1 MPWLKARPQDWIGW
15 VILLTDVL
23 DELEEGT
30 NPMAT
35 PEPRLDWLG
44 RPWQSGTQV
53 WDEQEA
59 EEAETTADV
68 EPRFDWLGNPLPRKS
83 DVLDELEDSVDPMA
97 GRKPLPNAIQEKGP
111 RPKSDPSVLPPAATT
126 LSPNLDQ
133 LAAPAPLA
141 LPDQPAQVRPEELR
155 PITLTQAVEL
165 MEVNNPFLE
174 AVKIQ
179 VEEAQSKLRA
189 AISAWYPQLTFT
201 TSQLKFPGRSWG
213 TSYQNFNKPKD
224 AKNQE
229 KKAEDPSLKLDQY
242 GEWWGTT
249 QTFGASAN
257 LNFDWKLID
266 PKRVPDIAAARD
278 EFEKAKN
285 NYLISLRDLRLQTAE
300 IYFNLQKADSN
311 VEVGKTSVQASSV
324 NLRDTRARL
333 QAGVATKLDVLQAE
347 TQLARDQELLT
358 RYLRDQSVRQANLR
372 KITNLP
378 QNVVPS
384 ASDKNDVRGVWM
396 PSLQESIVGAYTYRE
411 ELDNI
416 ILDISIANSRA
427 NSFLG
432 DVQPFLSIAGDASWA
447 KQFGQTGV
455 RTDSVN
461 MGMVRENL
469 DQSVYMGVTWKI
481 FDGGRAAALSRE
493 QKQKAKESQY
503 RFAEERN
510 RLRDLVE
517 TYFADLQANARSL
530 ITSSREVLSS
540 REAYRLAVLRYQA
553 GVDSQRNVIDNQRDV
568 TQAETDYNNRIA
580 DYNIALAQLRRATG
594 LDQIVTCP
602 AVDLPASPPPESDL
616 IKIPVTSPPL
626 NTPCDVQRATFV
638 PPAD

>member
-1 MPWLKARPQDWIGW
+1 MKGRLRSSLLALVLIGSP
-15 VILLTDVL
+15 LGALA
-23 DELEEGT
+23 EGQA
-30 NPMAT
+30 PG
-35 PEPRLDWLG
+35 L
-44 RPWQSGTQV
+44 
-53 WDEQEA
+53 
-59 EEAETTADV
+59 
-68 EPRFDWLGNPLPRKS
+68 DWLGNPLPAS
-83 DVLDELEDSVDPMA
+83 TDVLDELEDSVDPMA
-97 GRKPLPNAIQEKGP
+97 GRTPLPNAIKEKGP
-111 RPKSDPSVLPPAATT
+111 RPKSDPTVLPPAATT
-126 LSPNLDQ
+126 LSPDLDE

-155 PITLTQAVEL
+155 PLTLTQAVEL
-165 MEVNNPFLE
+165 MEVNSPLLE

-189 AISAWYPQLTFT
+189 ALSAWYPQLTFT

-213 TSYQNFNKPKD
+213 TSYQNFNKPKNS
-224 AKNQE
+224 KKQE
-229 KKAEDPSLKLDQY
+229 KKAEDQSLKLDQY

-249 QTFGASAN
+249 QTYGASAN
-257 LNFDWKLID
+257 LNFDWKLLD

-285 NYLISLRDLRLQTAE
+285 NYLITLRDLRLQTAE

-347 TQLARDQELLT
+347 TQLARDQDLLT
-358 RYLRDQSVRQANLR
+358 GYLRDQTVRQANLR
-372 KITNLP
+372 RYTNLP
-378 QNVVPS
+378 ENVVPS
-384 ASDKNDVRGVWM
+384 ASDRNDVRGVWL
-396 PSLQESIVGAYTYRE
+396 PSLQESIIGAFDYRE
-411 ELDNI
+411 ELANI

-432 DVQPFLSIAGDASWA
+432 DVQPFVSIAGDASWA

-455 RTDSVN
+455 RTDFVN

-493 QKQKAKESQY
+493 QKQKAKENQY

-517 TYFADLQANARSL
+517 TYFADLQKNARSL
-530 ITSSREVLSS
+530 IATSREVLSS

-568 TQAETDYNNRIA
+568 TTAETDYNNRIA

-594 LDQIVTCP
+594 LDQIVSCP
-602 AVDLPASPPPESDL
+602 AVDLPDSPPPESEL
-616 IKIPVTSPPL
+616 IKIPVTSPPI

-638 PPAD
+638 PTAD

>member
-1 MPWLKARPQDWIGW
+1 MKGRLRSSLLALVLIGSP
-15 VILLTDVL
+15 LGAL
-23 DELEEGT
+23 
-30 NPMAT
+30 AA
-35 PEPRLDWLG
+35 RLDWLKLSSMSSRKKPMATSHG
-44 RPWQSGTQV
+44 LVGQSSV
-53 WDEQEA
+53 WDKRKNQKTLA
-59 EEAETTADV
+59 LSPMTA
-68 EPRFDWLGNPLPRKS
+68 LIPLK
-83 DVLDELEDSVDPMA
+83 V
-97 GRKPLPNAIQEKGP
+97 GRCPTANAIQEKGH

-347 TQLARDQELLT
+347 TQLARDQEL
-358 RYLRDQSVRQANLR
+358 YLRDQTVRQANLR

-384 ASDKNDVRGVWM
+384 ASDKNEVRGVWM
-396 PSLQESIVGAYTYRE
+396 PSLQESIVGAYSYRE

-517 TYFADLQANARSL
+517 TYFAGLQASARSL
-530 ITSSREVLSS
+530 ITSSRAVISS
-540 REAYRLAVLRYQA
+540 REAFRLAVLRYQA

-568 TQAETDYNNRIA
+568 TQAEVDYNNQIA

-594 LDQIVTCP
+594 LDQIVTCS

>member
-1 MPWLKARPQDWIGW
+1 MKGRLRSSLLALVLIGSP
-15 VILLTDVL
+15 LGALA
-23 DELEEGT
+23 EGQA
-30 NPMAT
+30 PG
-35 PEPRLDWLG
+35 L
-44 RPWQSGTQV
+44 
-53 WDEQEA
+53 
-59 EEAETTADV
+59 
-68 EPRFDWLGNPLPRKS
+68 DWLGNPLPAS
-83 DVLDELEDSVDPMA
+83 TDVLDELEDSVDPMA
-97 GRKPLPNAIQEKGP
+97 GRTPLPNAIKEKGP
-111 RPKSDPSVLPPAATT
+111 RPKSDPTVLPPAATT
-126 LSPNLDQ
+126 LSPDLDE

-155 PITLTQAVEL
+155 PLTLTQAVEL
-165 MEVNNPFLE
+165 MEVNSPLLE

-189 AISAWYPQLTFT
+189 ALSAWYPQLTFT

-257 LNFDWKLID
+257 LNFDWKLLD

-285 NYLISLRDLRLQTAE
+285 NYLITLRDLRLQTAE

-347 TQLARDQELLT
+347 TQLARDQDLLT
-358 RYLRDQSVRQANLR
+358 GYLRDQTVRQANLR
-372 KITNLP
+372 RYTNLP
-378 QNVVPS
+378 ENVVPS
-384 ASDKNDVRGVWM
+384 ASDRNDVRGVWL
-396 PSLQESIVGAYTYRE
+396 PSLQESIIGAFEYRE
-411 ELDNI
+411 ELANI

-432 DVQPFLSIAGDASWA
+432 DVQPFVSIAGDASWA

-469 DQSVYMGVTWKI
+469 DQSVYMGVTWKL

-493 QKQKAKESQY
+493 QKQKAKENQY

-517 TYFADLQANARSL
+517 TYFADLQKNARSL
-530 ITSSREVLSS
+530 IATSREVLSS

-568 TQAETDYNNRIA
+568 TTAETDYNNRIA
-580 DYNIALAQLRRATG
+580 DYNISLAQLRRATG
-594 LDQIVTCP
+594 LDQIASCA
-602 AVDLPASPPPESDL
+602 AVDLPDSPPPEDAL
-616 IKIPVTSPPL
+616 VNIPVTSPPL
-626 NTPCDVQRATFV
+626 NTPCDFQRATFV
-638 PPAD
+638 PSAD

>member
-1 MPWLKARPQDWIGW
+1 MKGRLRSSLLALVLIGSP
-15 VILLTDVL
+15 LGALA
-23 DELEEGT
+23 EGQA
-30 NPMAT
+30 PG
-35 PEPRLDWLG
+35 L
-44 RPWQSGTQV
+44 
-53 WDEQEA
+53 
-59 EEAETTADV
+59 
-68 EPRFDWLGNPLPRKS
+68 DWLGNPLPADSASK
-83 DVLDELEDSVDPMA
+83 EEDSLDLKDGVDPFP
-97 GRKPLPNAIQEKGP
+97 GIGIPNAIQEKGP
-111 RPKSDPSVLPPAATT
+111 RPKSDPTVLPPAATT
-126 LSPNLDQ
+126 LSPDLDE

-155 PITLTQAVEL
+155 PLTLTQAVEL
-165 MEVNNPFLE
+165 MEVNSPLLE

-189 AISAWYPQLTFT
+189 ALSAWYPQLTFT

-257 LNFDWKLID
+257 LNFDWKLLD

-285 NYLISLRDLRLQTAE
+285 NYLITLRDLRLQTAE

-347 TQLARDQELLT
+347 TQLARDQDLLT
-358 RYLRDQSVRQANLR
+358 GYLRDQTVRQANLR
-372 KITNLP
+372 RYTNLP
-378 QNVVPS
+378 ENVVPS
-384 ASDKNDVRGVWM
+384 ASDRNDVRGVWL
-396 PSLQESIVGAYTYRE
+396 PSLQESIIGAFDYRE
-411 ELDNI
+411 ELANI

-432 DVQPFLSIAGDASWA
+432 DVQPFVSIAGDASWA

-469 DQSVYMGVTWKI
+469 DQSVYMGVTWKL

-493 QKQKAKESQY
+493 QKQKAKENQY

-517 TYFADLQANARSL
+517 TYFADLQKNARSL
-530 ITSSREVLSS
+530 IATSREVLSS

-568 TQAETDYNNRIA
+568 TTAETDYNNRIA

-594 LDQIVTCP
+594 LDQIVSCP
-602 AVDLPASPPPESDL
+602 AVDLPDSPPPESEL
-616 IKIPVTSPPL
+616 IKIPVTSPPI

-638 PPAD
+638 PTAD

>member
-1 MPWLKARPQDWIGW
+1 VKGRLRSSLLALVLIGSP
-15 VILLTDVL
+15 LGAFA
-23 DELEEGT
+23 EGQA
-30 NPMAT
+30 P
-35 PEPRLDWLG
+35 G
-44 RPWQSGTQV
+44 
-53 WDEQEA
+53 
-59 EEAETTADV
+59 
-68 EPRFDWLGNPLPRKS
+68 FDWLGNPLPAS
-83 DVLDELEDSVDPMA
+83 TDVLDELEDSVDPMA

-358 RYLRDQSVRQANLR
+358 QNLRDQTVRQANLR

-384 ASDKNDVRGVWM
+384 ASDKNDVRGVWL

-517 TYFADLQANARSL
+517 TYFAGLQASARSL
-530 ITSSREVLSS
+530 ITSSRAVISS
-540 REAYRLAVLRYQA
+540 REAFRLAVLRYQA

-568 TQAETDYNNRIA
+568 TQAEVDYNNQIA

>member
-1 MPWLKARPQDWIGW
+1 MKGRLRSSLLALVLIGSP
-15 VILLTDVL
+15 LGALA
-23 DELEEGT
+23 EGQA
-30 NPMAT
+30 PG
-35 PEPRLDWLG
+35 L
-44 RPWQSGTQV
+44 
-53 WDEQEA
+53 
-59 EEAETTADV
+59 
-68 EPRFDWLGNPLPRKS
+68 DWLGNPLPTTT
-83 DVLDELEDSVDPMA
+83 DVLDELEDSVDPLA
-97 GRKPLPNAIQEKGP
+97 GRKPLPNAIQEKGS
-111 RPKSDPSVLPPAATT
+111 RPKSDASVLPPAATT
-126 LSPNLDQ
+126 LSPSLDQ
-133 LAAPAPLA
+133 LEAPAPLA

-155 PITLTQAVEL
+155 PLTLTQAVEL

-189 AISAWYPQLTFT
+189 ALSAWYPQLTFT

-347 TQLARDQELLT
+347 TQLARDQDTLT
-358 RYLRDQSVRQANLR
+358 RFLRDQSTRQANLR

-384 ASDKNDVRGVWM
+384 ASDINDVRGVWL
-396 PSLQESIVGAYTYRE
+396 PSLQESIIGAYDYRE
-411 ELDNI
+411 ELANI

-432 DVQPFLSIAGDASWA
+432 DVQPFLTIAGDASWA

-455 RTDSVN
+455 RTEGDGVN
-461 MGMVRENL
+461 KGMVRENL

-493 QKQKAKESQY
+493 QKQRAKESQY

-530 ITSSREVLSS
+530 ITTSREVLSS

-580 DYNIALAQLRRATG
+580 DYNISLAQLRRATG
-594 LDQIVTCP
+594 LDQIASCA
-602 AVDLPASPPPESDL
+602 AVDLPDSPPPEDAL
-616 IKIPVTSPPL
+616 VNIPVTSPPL
-626 NTPCDVQRATFV
+626 NTPCDFQRATFV
-638 PPAD
+638 PSAD

>member
-1 MPWLKARPQDWIGW
+1 MKGRLRSSLLALVLIGSP
-15 VILLTDVL
+15 LGALA
-23 DELEEGT
+23 EGQA
-30 NPMAT
+30 P
-35 PEPRLDWLG
+35 G
-44 RPWQSGTQV
+44 
-53 WDEQEA
+53 
-59 EEAETTADV
+59 
-68 EPRFDWLGNPLPRKS
+68 FDWLGNPLPAS
-83 DVLDELEDSVDPMA
+83 TDVLDELEDSVDPMA

-141 LPDQPAQVRPEELR
+141 LPDQPAQVRPEDLR

-285 NYLISLRDLRLQTAE
+285 NYLITLRDLRLQTAE
-300 IYFNLQKADSN
+300 IYFGLQKADAN

-358 RYLRDQSVRQANLR
+358 QNLRDQTVRQANLR

-384 ASDKNDVRGVWM
+384 ASDKNDVRGVWL

-517 TYFADLQANARSL
+517 TYFAGLQASARSL
-530 ITSSREVLSS
+530 ITSSRAVISS
-540 REAYRLAVLRYQA
+540 REAFRLAVLRYQA

-568 TQAETDYNNRIA
+568 TQAEVDYNNQIA

-594 LDQIVTCP
+594 LDQIVTCS

>member
-1 MPWLKARPQDWIGW
+1 
-15 VILLTDVL
+15 
-23 DELEEGT
+23 
-30 NPMAT
+30 
-35 PEPRLDWLG
+35 
-44 RPWQSGTQV
+44 
-53 WDEQEA
+53 
-59 EEAETTADV
+59 
-68 EPRFDWLGNPLPRKS
+68 
-83 DVLDELEDSVDPMA
+83 MA
-97 GRKPLPNAIQEKGP
+97 GQQNLPNAIKEKGS
-111 RPKSDPSVLPPAATT
+111 RPKSNPTVLAPAFTT
-126 LSPNLDQ
+126 LSPNLEE
-133 LAAPAPLA
+133 LNAPAPLA
-141 LPDQPAQVRPEELR
+141 LPDTPDQVRVEDLR

-179 VEEAQSKLRA
+179 VEAAQSKLRA
-189 AISAWYPQLTFT
+189 AMSAWYPQLTFT

-224 AKNQE
+224 SKNQE

-285 NYLISLRDLRLQTAE
+285 SYLISLRDLRLQTAE

-358 RYLRDQSVRQANLR
+358 QKLRDQTIRQANLR

-384 ASDKNDVRGVWM
+384 AADANKVQGVWLS
-396 PSLQESIVGAYTYRE
+396 SLQESIVGAYSYRE

-432 DVQPFLSIAGDASWA
+432 DIQPFLSIAGDASWA

-517 TYFADLQANARSL
+517 TYFAELQSSARSL
-530 ITSSREVLSS
+530 ITSSRAVISS
-540 REAYRLAVLRYQA
+540 REALRLAVLRYQA

-568 TQAETDYNNRIA
+568 TEAEVDYNNQIA

-594 LDQIVTCP
+594 LDQIVICP
-602 AVDLPASPPPESDL
+602 APDLPDSPPPESDL

-626 NTPCDVQRATFV
+626 NTPCEVQRATFV